1 MPFFGNKRDSS
12 EDYDQQFHSTGAN
25 SHTASRFSRR
35 SGSVGSH
42 SSGNSLDRTD
52 TGSRRSGSLLTKFRS
67 NSVDPAFSNA
77 LANDPAIKAARQKV
91 VNAEHAESE
100 ADRVLD
106 MARNAVK
113 EARQHV
119 KDLEAAAFQD
129 IKRAQAKHNEA
140 KNIRKDAGRLGRH
153 GA

>member
-12 EDYDQQFHSTGAN
+12 DDYDQQFHSTAGAN
-25 SHTASRFSRR
+25 NQTASRFSRR

-42 SSGNSLDRTD
+42 SSGGSVDHTD

-77 LANDPAIKAARQKV
+77 LAQDPAIKSARQKV
-91 VNAEHAESE
+91 INAEHAESE

-106 MARNAVK
+106 MARGAVR

-119 KDLEAAAFQD
+119 RDLEAAALQECVTLFRNKQ
-129 IKRAQAKHNEA
+129 
-140 KNIRKDAGRLGRH
+140 
-153 GA
+153 